1 MTRTSHL
8 IRITLW
14 GALTNLLLSALKM
27 VAGILGTSAAM
38 VADAIHSLSDLLT
51 DGVVLL
57 MVHLGGQDAD
67 KEHDFGHG
75 KFETF
80 GTLVVALLLIAVSL
94 SLCYHGIKEITDILS
109 SPIGGGRVGAVA
121 PSWLAFWAALI
132 SILVKEALFQWT
144 YRVGKAKNSP
154 AVMANAWHHRSD
166 ALSSIGALLGI
177 GGAILLGGKWIILD
191 PIVCVI
197 IAIVIIVMAVKM
209 IIPAIAELLD
219 ASLPAA
225 TENEIEQIALSIAGV
240 EDVHELKTRRSG
252 PAILASLHLVVD
264 SQMTVLEAHDIT
276 IEVESAL
283 RAHFGENMQL
293 SIHIEPSIDA
303 K

>member
-1 MTRTSHL
+1 MTRTSQL

-27 VAGILGTSAAM
+27 VAGILGASAAM
-38 VADAIHSLSDLLT
+38 VADAIHSFSDLLS

-80 GTLVVALLLIAVSL
+80 GALIVACLLVVVGG
-94 SLCYHGIKEITDILS
+94 SLCYHGILKIRLVWLGECLQ
-109 SPIGGGRVGAVA
+109 A
-121 PSWLAFWAALI
+121 PSWLAFWAALA

-144 YRVGKAKNSP
+144 YRVGKAMNSA

-177 GGAILLGGKWIILD
+177 GGAILLGGKWLILD

-209 IIPAIAELLD
+209 IVPAVAELLD
-219 ASLPAA
+219 ASLPTA
-225 TENEIEQIALSIAGV
+225 TENEIEQIALSIQGV

-283 RAHFGENMQL
+283 RAHFGDNMQL

>member
-1 MTRTSHL
+1 MTRTSRL
-8 IRITLW
+8 VRITLW

-27 VAGILGTSAAM
+27 VAGILGASAAM
-38 VADAIHSLSDLLT
+38 VADAIHSFSDLLS

-80 GTLVVALLLIAVSL
+80 GTLVVAILLIGVSI
-94 SLCYHGIKEITDILS
+94 SLCYHGIQEIVSILS
-109 SPIGGGRVGAVA
+109 TSQPLSLSA
-121 PSWLAFWAALI
+121 PSWLAFWAALA

-144 YRVGKAKNSP
+144 YRVGKAMNSA

-177 GGAILLGGKWIILD
+177 GGAILLGGKWLILD
-191 PIVCVI
+191 PIVCII

-209 IIPAIAELLD
+209 IIPAVAELLD

-225 TENEIEQIALSIAGV
+225 TENEIEQIALSIQGV

>member
-1 MTRTSHL
+1 MTRTSRL
-8 IRITLW
+8 VRITLW

-27 VAGILGTSAAM
+27 VAGILGASAAM
-38 VADAIHSLSDLLT
+38 VADAIHSFSDLLS

-80 GTLVVALLLIAVSL
+80 GTLVVAILLIGVSI
-94 SLCYHGIKEITDILS
+94 SLCYHGIQEIVSILS
-109 SPIGGGRVGAVA
+109 TSQPLSLSA
-121 PSWLAFWAALI
+121 PSWLAFWAALA

-144 YRVGKAKNSP
+144 YRVGKSMNSA

-177 GGAILLGGKWIILD
+177 GGAILLGGKWLILD
-191 PIVCVI
+191 PIVCII

-209 IIPAIAELLD
+209 IIPAVAELLD

-225 TENEIEQIALSIAGV
+225 TENEIEQIALSIQGV

>member
-1 MTRTSHL
+1 MTRTSRL
-8 IRITLW
+8 VRITLW

-27 VAGILGTSAAM
+27 VAGILGASAAM
-38 VADAIHSLSDLLT
+38 VADAIHSFSDLLS

-80 GTLVVALLLIAVSL
+80 GTLVVAILLIGVSI
-94 SLCYHGIKEITDILS
+94 SLCYHGIQEIVSILS
-109 SPIGGGRVGAVA
+109 TSQPLSLSA
-121 PSWLAFWAALI
+121 PSWLAFWAALA

-144 YRVGKAKNSP
+144 YRVGKAMNSA

-177 GGAILLGGKWIILD
+177 GGAILLGGKWLILD
-191 PIVCVI
+191 PIVCII

-209 IIPAIAELLD
+209 IIPAVAELLD

-225 TENEIEQIALSIAGV
+225 TENEIEQIALSIQGV

-293 SIHIEPSIDA
+293 SIHIEPSIDS